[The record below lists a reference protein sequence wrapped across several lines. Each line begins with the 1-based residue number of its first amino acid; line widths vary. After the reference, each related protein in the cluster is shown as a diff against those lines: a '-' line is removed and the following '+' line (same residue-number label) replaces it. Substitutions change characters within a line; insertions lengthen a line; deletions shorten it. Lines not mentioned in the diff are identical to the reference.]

1 MEAATVEAATV
12 EAATVEPAVTVAA
25 PAATEPAPPSA
36 AGKTGGKTLA
46 DEAGRVR
53 EMRRVARREKRRKKR
68 EKLVAAFKDYFDF
81 SEKIRQIPPH
91 RVLAINRG
99 ERSRVLRVKIEFDST
114 PLPAEAEKLL
124 IPEGHPQSEYLCR
137 CVRDGLQ
144 RLAVPGIE
152 REIRREL
159 TEQAEVQAVSVFVRN
174 LRNLLLQ
181 PPVRQHRIL
190 SIDPGYRSG
199 CKLAMLDECG
209 NVVAHDLVFIVG
221 KKADIPGAKQR
232 LVELVGQHEASVI
245 AIGNGAAC
253 REAEQ
258 IVSELLSDQLKERD
272 VAYVIVN
279 EAGAS
284 FYSTSSVGREEL
296 PDLDPV
302 TRSAVSIGRRLLD
315 PLSELVK
322 INPANIGVGLYQHD
336 VKAKHLRNSLDAV
349 VESCVNF
356 VGADV
361 NTASPAL
368 LCYVSGL
375 NQLSARRIYEHRLEH
390 GAFKTRDEILKVS
403 GVGEG
408 SYVQAAG
415 FLKVANG
422 ENRLDATWIHPESYP
437 IAERVLEKLGIQ
449 VGDPVG
455 EVDAAEMA
463 RELEVGE
470 HLLADILAA
479 LARPGHDPRQ
489 DLPAPIFRRGI
500 VKLEDLEPGM
510 DLDGTV
516 LNVVDFGAFVDI
528 GLSDSGL
535 VHISRLADRYI
546 KDPHEVVSV
555 GDVLKVWVVEVDQ
568 KRRRVSLTAIA
579 PGSERPPRPPRGK
592 GKRGKAADGTQ
603 SGGDGVGGGGGD
615 GRGKKPA
622 GEQTRRKR
630 HQRSQSGRP
639 PSPKHKSR
647 EYVNAK
653 KKPAPPITDEMS
665 EGSAPMRSFSDL
677 AQFFEKNQDQDKPPE
692 KPEGSE

>member
-1 MEAATVEAATV
+1 METPGADPAIVETPAA
-12 EAATVEPAVTVAA
+12 VAA
-25 PAATEPAPPSA
+25 PSVARTSGKSA
-36 AGKTGGKTLA
+36 SA
-46 DEAGRVR
+46 EASNVR
-53 EMRRVARREKRRKKR
+53 EIRRVARREKRRKKR
-68 EKLVAAFKDYFDF
+68 EKLVAAFKDYFEF
-81 SEKIRQIPPH
+81 SEKIRKIPPH

-99 ERSRVLRVKIEFDST
+99 ERSRVLRVKIEFDSS
-114 PLPAEAEKLL
+114 PLPVEAEKLL
-124 IPEGHPQSEYLCR
+124 IPEEHPHREYLSR
-137 CVRDGLQ
+137 CVRDALQ
-144 RLAVPGIE
+144 RLAIPGIE

-159 TEQAEVQAVSVFVRN
+159 TEQAETQAVSVFVRN

-209 NVVAHDLVFIVG
+209 NVLAHDLVFIVG
-221 KKADIPGAKQR
+221 KKADIPGAKRR
-232 LVELVGQHEASVI
+232 LVELAGQHEATVI

-258 IVSELLSDQLKERD
+258 IVSELLSNELKERD

-336 VKAKHLRNSLDAV
+336 VKAKHLRDSLDAV

-356 VGADV
+356 VGVDV

-422 ENRLDATWIHPESYP
+422 ENRLDATWIHPESYA

-500 VKLEDLEPGM
+500 VKLEDLEAGM

-579 PGSERPPRPPRGK
+579 PGTEREQRPPRGK
-592 GKRGKAADGTQ
+592 GRRGKGSSEGTQPSEGNAGEGRGKQ
-603 SGGDGVGGGGGD
+603 SGG
-615 GRGKKPA
+615 
-622 GEQTRRKR
+622 EQPRRKR
-630 HQRSQSGRP
+630 HQRSQSTRP
-639 PSPKHKSR
+639 PAPKHKTR
-647 EYVNAK
+647 EYASAK
-653 KKPAPPITDEMS
+653 KKPTPPITEGMS
-665 EGSAPMRSFSDL
+665 EGSEPMRSFSDL
-677 AQFFEKNQDQDKPPE
+677 AQFYEKNQEKPPE
-692 KPEGSE
+692 KKDDA